1 VEGNLP
7 RQFRGGS
14 GDRHS
19 SAAGEA
25 VMRTQAN
32 RYIAVPLA
40 PILILCAFLAGCA
53 GGSNVPPPPPTPQV
67 QNLNNATTPSG
78 QVGLPVEI
86 NGTGFQ
92 NAPGQVVFTQGG
104 VSVAVTPDARDWSN
118 TFISEVVPAGNASGQ
133 FTVPGTVTVSVETTG
148 GTSNAI
154 ELNLTP
160 VVDFNVNAVTW
171 STTTPLPAPLTGL
184 RAVVVPSNS
193 TTSAWVVITGGY
205 NGSVNTSNVYTN
217 VLGTD
222 GRVGPSW
229 TATVTN
235 ALPVPLAH
243 HAMVEADPGNS
254 PVAEGKRYIY
264 VLSGQVQSTSQPGGV
279 STVYVAQVNPDTGA
293 VGIWLQLPFN
303 LPQPLI
309 GPAVVLNNGFIYVI
323 GGLTTSQ
330 APSSNI
336 YVSKIQADG
345 TLSPWLTSPISYPVP
360 VAFPTAFA
368 HGGRLYVLGGD
379 SQNSNSPN
387 VAGFGGI
394 NDVQFSRITNG
405 LVGPWFPTSPTN
417 AGRAKQ
423 ITWFAFGQVIDAEG
437 VYKGTPGSLEMEHS
451 SILANGLVAPWVN
464 FLASSNV
471 PNANVFN
478 ATAIVSPLLSST
490 NAPRFLLFGG
500 QSFNALQTPTLFQTV
515 YFNITP

>member
-1 VEGNLP
+1 M
-7 RQFRGGS
+7 S
-14 GDRHS
+14 I
-19 SAAGEA
+19 
-25 VMRTQAN
+25 QAS
-32 RYIAVPLA
+32 RVHTVFLVPM
-40 PILILCAFLAGCA
+40 LIVSAFLAGCGA
-53 GGSNVPPPPPTPQV
+53 GAQAPVTPPTPAV
-67 QNLNNATTPSG
+67 ANLNNATAPSG

-92 NAPGQVVFTQGG
+92 SAPGHVVFTQGS
-104 VSVAVTPDARDWSN
+104 VSATATPSSGDWSN
-118 TFISEVVPAGNASGQ
+118 TFISAVIPAGSASSQ
-133 FTVPGTVTVSVETTG
+133 FTVPGTVMVSVETTG

-154 ELNLTP
+154 ELNLAPT
-160 VVDFNVNAVTW
+160 VDFNANAITW

-193 TTSAWVVITGGY
+193 ATSAWVVVTGGY
-205 NGSVNTSNVYTN
+205 NGSVNTSNVYSN

-229 TATVTN
+229 TVTLTH
-235 ALPVPLAH
+235 ALQVPLAH

-254 PVAEGKRYIY
+254 PVEAGTRYIY
-264 VLSGQVQSTSQPGGV
+264 VLGGQVQSTSQPGGV
-279 STVYVAQVNPDTGA
+279 STVYAAKVDPDTGA

-309 GPAVVLNNGFIYVI
+309 GPAVVLNNGYIYVI
-323 GGLTTSQ
+323 GGLTISQ
-330 APSSNI
+330 APSSSI
-336 YVSKIQADG
+336 YVSKVQADG
-345 TLSPWLTSPISYPVP
+345 TLSPWITSPISYEVP

-368 HGGRLYVLGGD
+368 YAGKLYVLDGD

-394 NDVQFSRITNG
+394 NNVRFASVTNG
-405 LVGPWFPTSPTN
+405 IVGPWLSTSPTN
-417 AGRAKQ
+417 KGRAKH
-423 ITWFAFGQVIDAEG
+423 ITWFAFGQIIDAEG
-437 VYKGTPGSLEMEHS
+437 VYQGTPGSFEMERS
-451 SILANGLVAPWVN
+451 VIGANGLVAPWVN
-464 FLASSNV
+464 FPGASNM
-471 PNANVFN
+471 PTANVFN

-500 QSFNALQTPTLFQTV
+500 QQFAYYSSKLSNQV